1 MKHPLVAEAFN
12 IVGFHLPPG
21 SASRH
26 EVTRVFFLLVEIGQ
40 NWTGGREDNAGFP
53 RPSPP
58 ASLHRARFEALL
70 KAGDQIGLGLLSSF
84 AFLFVFFYLSI
95 SFFYLQFLFAVFNS
109 IQGNRG
115 GLGQGEQLRPDSDLL
130 LQAGLDQELFYLPDL
145 FYFRLLGH

>member
-40 NWTGGREDNAGFP
+40 NWTGRREDNAGFP

-70 KAGDQIGLGLLSSF
+70 KAGD
-84 AFLFVFFYLSI
+84 
-95 SFFYLQFLFAVFNS
+95 
-109 IQGNRG
+109 RG
-115 GLGQGEQLRPDSDLL
+115 GPGEGKQLRSDANLL
-130 LQAGLDQELFYLPDL
+130 LQAGTDQQYEPTRCATFSARGRRTLADK
-145 FYFRLLGH
+145 GVV